1 MSIKQE
7 TVDQADLKF
16 NLELELSSGEALE
29 DFEEGGEKTRN
40 CLESLR
46 ALLKGKIAKKL
57 PRKFKFQ
64 LKTSLR
70 RSQLK
75 DPNRRRQIPAKIPPT
90 NGL

>member
-1 MSIKQE
+1 MSKKQE
-7 TVDQADLKF
+7 TVDHGDSKF
-16 NLELELSSGEALE
+16 NLELEFLCGQTVE
-29 DFEEGGEKTRN
+29 DFGEDGEKTRN

-70 RSQLK
+70 RSQIK